1 MNRKRNVSSTF
12 EYFLALFCDVWA
24 FIYDTRLQKTW
35 QKICKTGPKGGWA
48 QMTPNRSD
56 FGSTFVQKL
65 MKFFLYFQW
74 SSNFYNSQETCLKC
88 PGIFSC
94 TFLTR
99 LDFHLRHS
107 TQECRQKLR
116 KTGLKGGWSQMRQFY
131 SIWVTCLRL

>member
-1 MNRKRNVSSTF
+1 
-12 EYFLALFCDVWA
+12 
-24 FIYDTRLQKTW
+24 
-35 QKICKTGPKGGWA
+35 
-48 QMTPNRSD
+48 MTPNRSD

-74 SSNFYNSQETCLKC
+74 SSNFYNSQETCLKH

-116 KTGLKGGWSQMRQFY
+116 KFCMSLINQMQSLRKFSFCFFSKIFSVFLPHVKNVYLRKILNFRSRFSPCTCKMFGGQ
-131 SIWVTCLRL
+131 